1 MLASGAIQMILF
13 PHTRIQNARSAL
25 LAGCLLFAVIYAVSP
40 GYTAP
45 TDRRLTGPVQAIVER
60 VIDGDTLAVRARI
73 WLDQEVRVKVRIA
86 HIDTPELSA
95 RCSRERQMAV
105 LARDFIQNILFAKEQ
120 AEPTVWLSDIDQDKY
135 GGRVLAR
142 VAVHSGSD
150 IAGALVQAGLA
161 QSYDGKK
168 RADWCRDLKL

>member
-1 MLASGAIQMILF
+1 MILSD
-13 PHTRIQNARSAL
+13 HTGIQAARWTFFA
-25 LAGCLLFAVIYAVSP
+25 AFLLFAAIYAISPVYAVS
-40 GYTAP
+40 

-95 RCSRERQMAV
+95 HCPRERQKAV
-105 LARDFIQNILFAKEQ
+105 LARDFIQNILFAKGQ
-120 AEPTVWLSDIDQDKY
+120 GEPTVWLSDIDQDKY

-142 VAVHSGSD
+142 VAVHSGDD
-150 IAGALVQAGLA
+150 IAGALVKAGLA
-161 QSYDGKK
+161 QSYEGKR
-168 RADWCRDLKL
+168 RADWCRDRKL